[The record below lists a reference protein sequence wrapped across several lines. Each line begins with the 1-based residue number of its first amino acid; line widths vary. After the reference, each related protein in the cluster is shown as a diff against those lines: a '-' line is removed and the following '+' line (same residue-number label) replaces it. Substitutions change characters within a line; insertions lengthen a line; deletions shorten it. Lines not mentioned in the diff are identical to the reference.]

1 MEIQTVQVSDMLRA
15 RDERTENQRRMLEK
29 YHSPLISFTLNIAG
43 PVKRDEWIERAFD
56 EGVRRIEAQIGDL
69 SINEVLEKRAFTGC
83 ERLWSVYGDAETLKR
98 RMRFVEER
106 DALGRLMDVDV
117 LNAQGEKLIRPDG
130 ERKCLLCGG
139 PARVCARSR
148 RHSAEE
154 LARRTREIIV
164 EHFQT
169 KRASHIAELA
179 ERALLY
185 ELAVTPKPG
194 LVDMETNG
202 AHEDMDRFTFIR
214 SACALRPYFERCT
227 RLGMENRSTEEMFF
241 RLRREGLLAE
251 ETMLAATGGVNTH
264 KGAIF
269 SLGLLCCAAGGE
281 MGAGDEPWAS
291 ASPLQK
297 MECAHSEP
305 NAESTVGSLES
316 EIFSAKDESIGVSN
330 QNSCAKY
337 AGAERIPPFPEP
349 VESERAALLRRAA
362 ALAAHSMED
371 LSVLSPATA
380 KTGGER
386 DYLRTGRTG
395 ARGEAA
401 AGFPSVVQIALP
413 TLEKALAEGK
423 SANLA
428 GLEALTAL
436 MRAVADANVLRRAGE
451 EGLER
456 VQHAA
461 QQSDASPESLR
472 ALDREFTAERLSPGG
487 CADLLAAAWLL
498 HFLEKD

>member
-1 MEIQTVQVSDMLRA
+1 MEILTVQVSDMLQA
-15 RDERTENQRRMLEK
+15 RDERAENQRRMLEK

-43 PVKRDEWIERAFD
+43 PVKRDEWIECAFD

-83 ERLWSVYGDAETLKR
+83 ERLWSVCGDAETLKR

-106 DALGRLMDVDV
+106 DALGRLMDMDV
-117 LNAQGEKLIRPDG
+117 LNAQGEKLVRPDG

-139 PARVCARSR
+139 SARVCARSR

-164 EHFQT
+164 DHFQT

-179 ERALLY
+179 ERALLC

-202 AHEDMDRFTFIR
+202 AHEDMDRFTFVR
-214 SACALRPYFERCT
+214 SACALRPCFERCA
-227 RLGMENRSTEEMFF
+227 RLGMENRSTEETFF

-269 SLGLLCCAAGGE
+269 SLGLLCCAAG
-281 MGAGDEPWAS
+281 AADEPWAN
-291 ASPLQK
+291 ASPLLKTASALPESK
-297 MECAHSEP
+297 MKSA
-305 NAESTVGSLES
+305 AESKGS
-316 EIFSAKDESIGVSN
+316 EISSAKGVFEQIPCTSI
-330 QNSCAKY
+330 
-337 AGAERIPPFPEP
+337 AEAEHTTPPFPES
-349 VESERAALLRRAA
+349 VESRRAALLRRAA
-362 ALAAHSMED
+362 ALAAYSMED

-436 MRAVADANVLRRAGE
+436 MRTVADANVLRRAGE
-451 EGLER
+451 EGLKR
-456 VQHAA
+456 VQHSTR
-461 QQSDASPESLR
+461 QSDASPESLR

-498 HFLEKD
+498 HFLEED